1 MNAATHVLLVT
12 KSTGGVAEYIRW
24 LVAGIDKERFS
35 LTVACLSENGPEF
48 AEELRRV
55 YGVQA
60 LSHAM
65 NRYRVD
71 PVSDALAG
79 LWLARL
85 MRNLKFDL
93 IHAHASKPG
102 FLVRL
107 AALGTHTPVLYSPHC
122 FAFHAGSSKTTR
134 FITSF
139 LEGFAAFFTTRF
151 VAVSDGE
158 RELARDHRVGQER
171 QFAVINTGIDPLPYR
186 QTVDVVALKNSL
198 GIPASVPII
207 GSVGRLSDQKS
218 PFDFIRVAEVVHKF
232 RPDAHFV
239 WVGDGPLES
248 EAQRLSASLQL
259 ESVVHWLG
267 QRNNVPQLLH
277 IFDCFLLTSRWEGFP
292 LVILEAMAADVPIV
306 ATDILG
312 TRDAI
317 RHGSNGYLAPVGDPE
332 SLARFVLDLVEDL
345 VKANSFRSVSR
356 ARIDGEFTRERM
368 LTMIQNLYH
377 QVGFEGASQR

>member
-1 MNAATHVLLVT
+1 
-12 KSTGGVAEYIRW
+12 
-24 LVAGIDKERFS
+24 
-35 LTVACLSENGPEF
+35 
-48 AEELRRV
+48 
-55 YGVQA
+55 
-60 LSHAM
+60 
-65 NRYRVD
+65 
-71 PVSDALAG
+71 
-79 LWLARL
+79 
-85 MRNLKFDL
+85 
-93 IHAHASKPG
+93 
-102 FLVRL
+102 
-107 AALGTHTPVLYSPHC
+107 
-122 FAFHAGSSKTTR
+122 
-134 FITSF
+134 
-139 LEGFAAFFTTRF
+139 
-151 VAVSDGE
+151 
-158 RELARDHRVGQER
+158 
-171 QFAVINTGIDPLPYR
+171 
-186 QTVDVVALKNSL
+186 VDVVALKNSL